1 MSEPEYRTG
10 ETMTEH
16 LPALVGTYG
25 VEVTPGRYRDDWY
38 VKTPMDVQPI
48 QSLDFVDAMR
58 RFFDGMDREID
69 AHVDDPIA
77 TAQALARME
86 AIMADMRYVQ
96 NRLKS
101 VTGASMAELKI
112 RRITVE
118 RVATVEGTANTA
130 DRQWNDAGL
139 LRHILDNW
147 KHIDAETGEVVES
160 EQVANLI
167 LELAKLSWR
176 STPMPDHDIDPH
188 DWYERELG
196 DDGKPVKTPT
206 TRMIDNRIKGQ
217 R

>member
-1 MSEPEYRTG
+1 
-10 ETMTEH
+10 MTEH